1 MKSAEKNVLN
11 KTHEETPTK
20 EIPLEEKS
28 EVKTQKPKLL
38 NIKTEKLHP
47 FENHPYKILDD
58 DSMAELKESIKE
70 YGLLNRIL
78 VRPLDK
84 KEEEYEVISGHRRVY
99 AAKALGIKE
108 LPAIVH
114 FIDRDEAT
122 LLMVDSNN
130 QRERLLP
137 SEKAFAYRMKLEALT
152 HQGKRTDLTSSQVAT
167 KSDSATEV
175 GKASGE
181 SRDTV
186 YRYIRLTYLIPK
198 LLEMMDEGKI
208 AFSVG
213 VELSYLDE
221 QSQQTVL
228 DACEQNDC
236 TPSYSQSYHLHRAM
250 NEGELDQY
258 FIFDLL
264 GHEKANQRETMKIP
278 MERLKGKFPE
288 NYTYKQAEDFVLKA
302 VDHYAGYLK
311 AHREQSR

>member
-1 MKSAEKNVLN
+1 MLN

-137 SEKAFAYRMKLEALT
+137 SEKAFAYRMKYEALK
-152 HQGKRTDLTSSQVAT
+152 HQGKTSCQVGAKLRTDETLAE
-167 KSDSATEV
+167 KADDSA
-175 GKASGE
+175 
-181 SRDTV
+181 RQIQ
-186 YRYIRLTYLIPK
+186 RYIRLTYLIPK

-288 NYTYKQAEDFVLKA
+288 SYTYKQAEDFVLKA

>member
-1 MKSAEKNVLN
+1 MKSAEKNLLN

-137 SEKAFAYRMKLEALT
+137 SEKAFAYRMKYEALK
-152 HQGKRTDLTSSQVAT
+152 HQGKTSSQLGT
-167 KSDSATEV
+167 KLRTDEKIAKEN
-175 GKASGE
+175 GE
-181 SRDTV
+181 SRNQIQ
-186 YRYIRLTYLIPK
+186 RYIRLTYLIPK

>member
-152 HQGKRTDLTSSQVAT
+152 HQGKTCGQVGHKSREDVSETESGRTVQ
-167 KSDSATEV
+167 
-175 GKASGE
+175 
-181 SRDTV
+181 
-186 YRYIRLTYLIPK
+186 RYIRLTYLIPK

>member
-1 MKSAEKNVLN
+1 MKSADKNLLN
-11 KTHEETPTK
+11 KTHEETPTN

-99 AAKALGIKE
+99 AAKTLGIKE

-137 SEKAFAYRMKLEALT
+137 SEKAFAYRMKYEALK
-152 HQGKRTDLTSSQVAT
+152 HQGKTSGQVVP
-167 KSDSATEV
+167 KSDDNRTTAKIGES
-175 GKASGE
+175 SGE
-181 SRDTV
+181 SYKTV
-186 YRYIRLTYLIPK
+186 QRYIRLTYLIPK

-288 NYTYKQAEDFVLKA
+288 SYTYKQAEDFVLKA